1 MDKTLQV
8 LKDLKVSYRKCFES
22 EDGKKVL
29 KDLYRVC
36 YMDDTTFNKD
46 PYITAFQEGIRS
58 VAVHIKRAME
68 DDNGLSE
75 TEEGKG

>member
-1 MDKTLQV
+1 LDKTLQV

-22 EDGKKVL
+22 EDGVKVL

-46 PYITAFQEGIRS
+46 PYIAAFQEGIRS
-58 VAVHIKRAME
+58 VALHIKQAME
-68 DDNGLSE
+68 ENDGLQ
-75 TEEGKG
+75 EEREG

>member
-8 LKDLKVSYRKCFES
+8 IKDLKVAYRKTF
-22 EDGKKVL
+22 DGEYGAKVL

-68 DDNGLSE
+68 DDNGLQ
-75 TEEGKG
+75 EEEREG

>member
-8 LKDLKVSYRKCFES
+8 LKDLKVAYRKCFDS

-36 YMDDTTFNKD
+36 YMNDTTFNKD

-58 VAVHIKRAME
+58 VAVHIKRAIE
-68 DDNGLSE
+68 DELPQ
-75 TEEGKG
+75 EEASGG

>member
-1 MDKTLQV
+1 LDKTLQV
-8 LKDLKVSYRKCFES
+8 LKDLKVAYRKCFDS

-36 YMDDTTFNKD
+36 YMNDTTFNKD

-58 VAVHIKRAME
+58 VAVHIKRAIE
-68 DDNGLSE
+68 DELPQ
-75 TEEGKG
+75 EEASGG

>member
-8 LKDLKVSYRKCFES
+8 LKDLKVSYRRCFES

-46 PYITAFQEGIRS
+46 PYVAAFQEGIRS
-58 VAVHIKRAME
+58 VALHIKQAI
-68 DDNGLSE
+68 DDKSLPQ
-75 TEEGKG
+75 EEAGGG

>member
-8 LKDLKVSYRKCFES
+8 LKDLKVSYRRAFDS

-36 YMDDTTFNKD
+36 YMNDTTFNKD

-58 VAVHIKRAME
+58 VAVHIKRAIE
-68 DDNGLSE
+68 DELPQ
-75 TEEGKG
+75 EEASGG